1 MLEHFL
7 SKVKFDWWE
16 VTNLG
21 LVGYFHY
28 IKDWGKYI
36 LGMSKYRPDLF
47 AYSEIDMDMDIGEDT
62 DNN

>member
-1 MLEHFL
+1 MLERFL

-28 IKDWGKYI
+28 IIDWGKYI

-62 DNN
+62 DD

>member
-1 MLEHFL
+1 MLDRFL

-28 IKDWGKYI
+28 AKDWCKYI

-47 AYSEIDMDMDIGEDT
+47 AYSEIDMDMNIGEDT
-62 DNN
+62 DD

>member
-1 MLEHFL
+1 MLERFL

-28 IKDWGKYI
+28 IIDWGKYI
-36 LGMSKYRPDLF
+36 LGMSSYRPDIF
-47 AYSEIDMDMDIGEDT
+47 AYSEIDMDMDIGEDI
-62 DNN
+62 DE